1 MGKRS
6 AGGDGAATGGTV
18 VLRRWR
24 HRAGVGGAGGTGSN
38 AAHALLERTFA
49 GSEVLRIDG
58 RAPKHIAPFVTLAMK
73 GLI

>member
-1 MGKRS
+1 MRQWCRRRWWRRRAG
-6 AGGDGAATGGTV
+6 AGGTG
-18 VLRRWR
+18 
-24 HRAGVGGAGGTGSN
+24 GGTGSN

-73 GLI
+73 VLI

>member
-6 AGGDGAATGGTV
+6 AGGAATGGTAV
-18 VLRRWR
+18 CD
-24 HRAGVGGAGGTGSN
+24 GGAGGTGSN

-58 RAPKHIAPFVTLAMK
+58 RAPKHIAPLDTGDERSNLV
-73 GLI
+73 

>member
-1 MGKRS
+1 MP
-6 AGGDGAATGGTV
+6 AARRPARRHCAV
-18 VLRRWR
+18 VCD
-24 HRAGVGGAGGTGSN
+24 GGAGGTGSN

-73 GLI
+73 VLI

>member
-1 MGKRS
+1 M
-6 AGGDGAATGGTV
+6 
-18 VLRRWR
+18 RRWR
-24 HRAGVGGAGGTGSN
+24 RHAGVGGAGGTGSN

>member
-1 MGKRS
+1 MVCDG
-6 AGGDGAATGGTV
+6 GAAAG
-18 VLRRWR
+18 
-24 HRAGVGGAGGTGSN
+24 GVGGATGTGSN

-73 GLI
+73 ALF